1 MSGTQDEIIAWLLR
15 PGTHAGEPVDRIDTH
30 ISVVVLAGPRVL
42 KLKRA
47 VRFDYLDFST
57 PDLRRQA
64 CEAEL
69 RLNQRTAPALYRRV
83 VAVTREADGT
93 LAFDGAG
100 PPLDW
105 LVEMARFDQEA
116 LFDRLAARGA
126 LGEPLMDRLAHAVAR
141 LHAVAE
147 VRTDRGGAGGMRWV
161 VDGNAEAFRTFTDT
175 LDPGRAAR
183 LTADARAELDR
194 QADRLDTRR
203 RQGFVRWCHGDLH
216 LRNIV
221 LLDGAPTL
229 FDCIEFNDAIACID
243 VFYDLAFLLM
253 DLWRRQLRPQANAVL
268 NGYLA
273 ETGDLDGLALLPLF
287 LSCRAAIRAKT
298 SATAAGV
305 QPDTG
310 RARELRELAKDY
322 LRMARGLLRP
332 APARLVAVGGFS
344 GTGKSTLARALAHT
358 LGAVPGAV
366 VLRSDEV
373 RKAIAGVPA
382 THRLGPE
389 AYTPAMHDRV
399 YDELG
404 RRAGRA
410 LAAGQAVL
418 LDAVHGDPADR
429 DRAEALA
436 RTTGVPFDGFWLEAP
451 ESVLTERVRGRHG
464 DASDADAD
472 VVRRQQRHDPG
483 AIRWHRLDASGPL
496 DAILARTHERIRA
509 TAEP

>member
-1 MSGTQDEIIAWLLR
+1 MSDTQDEVIAWLLR
-15 PGTHAGEPVDRIDTH
+15 PGTHGGETVDRIDTH
-30 ISVVVLAGPRVL
+30 ISVVVLAGARVF

-64 CEAEL
+64 CDTEL
-69 RLNQRTAPALYRRV
+69 RLNRRTAPALYRRV

-93 LAFDGAG
+93 LALDGTG
-100 PPLDW
+100 PPVDW

-116 LFDRLAARGA
+116 LFDRLAASGA
-126 LGEPLMDRLAHAVAR
+126 LDEPLMDRLAHAVAR

-147 VRTDRGGAGGMRWV
+147 VRTDHGGAAGTRWV
-161 VDGNAEAFRTFTDT
+161 VDGNADAFRMFTDT
-175 LDPGRAAR
+175 LDPDEAAR

-310 RARELRELAKDY
+310 RARELRALAQDY

-344 GTGKSTLARALAHT
+344 GTGKSTLARALAPT

-366 VLRSDEV
+366 VLRSDEI

-382 THRLGPE
+382 THRLGPD

-404 RRAGRA
+404 QRAVRA
-410 LAAGQAVL
+410 LTAGHAVL

-429 DRAEALA
+429 DRAEGLA
-436 RTTGVPFDGFWLEAP
+436 RTTGVPFDGLWLEAP
-451 ESVLTERVRGRHG
+451 EAVLTARVRGRHG
-464 DASDADAD
+464 DASDADAG
-472 VVRRQQRHDPG
+472 VVRLQQRHDPG
-483 AIRWHRLDASGPL
+483 TIRWHRLDASGSL
-496 DAILARTHERIRA
+496 DAMLARTDALLGA
-509 TAEP
+509 TAAP